1 MYVAITALAILML
14 TYVALTYLIVRPVE
28 KLTHASER
36 LAGGAPHVEVPV
48 SGAAEVAR
56 AAVAFNDMAGQLRDE
71 RASLQARLAELER
84 TTTELRAAQQSL
96 VRSEKLAS
104 VGRLAAGVAH
114 EIGNPL
120 AAILGLIELLRQG
133 GLEPAEQE
141 EFLRR
146 AQSETERIHKIIRG
160 LLDFARQGA
169 PQPAPDARADLA
181 EVVEDAVA
189 LIAPQKDLSG
199 VDIERRLAEVPAVRG
214 AKDELTQLVLNL
226 LLNAADA
233 IQNAGSIRIEVAP
246 SEDGREVIL
255 VVADSG
261 PGIAPEVAGKLFE
274 PFVTTKPPGQG
285 TGLGLA
291 VCHTIVERVG
301 GKITAGN
308 APEGGARFEVR
319 LVVART

>member
-1 MYVAITALAILML
+1 
-14 TYVALTYLIVRPVE
+14 
-28 KLTHASER
+28 
-36 LAGGAPHVEVPV
+36 
-48 SGAAEVAR
+48 
-56 AAVAFNDMAGQLRDE
+56 
-71 RASLQARLAELER
+71 
-84 TTTELRAAQQSL
+84 

-133 GLEPAEQE
+133 GLEPAEQQ

-146 AQSETERIHKIIRG
+146 AQAETERIHKIIRG

-169 PQPAPDARADLA
+169 PAPAVASDAKADLRA
-181 EVVEDAVA
+181 VVEDAVG

-199 VDIERRLAEVPAVRG
+199 VDIERRLAAEVPDARG
-214 AKDELTQLVLNL
+214 PRDELVQLVLNL

-233 IQNAGSIRIEVAP
+233 IQNEGTIRIEVEP
-246 SEDGREVIL
+246 SPDGRQVIL

-261 PGIAPEVAGKLFE
+261 PGIAPEVANKLFE
-274 PFVTTKPPGQG
+274 PFVTTKPPGEG

-291 VCHTIVERVG
+291 VCHTIVERLG
-301 GKITAGN
+301 GTITAAN

-319 LVVART
+319 LPVA